1 MADKIEQ
8 SAPLQGLFQEIT
20 GILKLS
26 DNTAHPHK
34 VDQVSADNDS
44 HIDMKSSKIVNSLNT
59 TVVESCPK
67 PIIGFRLSCSGRI
80 QKNAYAKPAEI
91 ADSLTVTQGVLPLNS
106 FNHNIEFTQTSS
118 TNAFGTCGI
127 KV

>member
-1 MADKIEQ
+1 
-8 SAPLQGLFQEIT
+8 
-20 GILKLS
+20 
-26 DNTAHPHK
+26 
-34 VDQVSADNDS
+34 
-44 HIDMKSSKIVNSLNT
+44 MKSSRIFDSEIVNSLNT

-80 QKNAYAKPAEI
+80 QKSAYAKPAEI

>member
-1 MADKIEQ
+1 MRTNILPTDVGEVGNT
-8 SAPLQGLFQEIT
+8 LRYNYLLFSR
-20 GILKLS
+20 L
-26 DNTAHPHK
+26 H
-34 VDQVSADNDS
+34 VDIPSVCRR
-44 HIDMKSSKIVNSLNT
+44 HNSLNT

-80 QKNAYAKPAEI
+80 QKSAYAKPAEI